1 MKVVKQYLKEPVVL
15 FLTLLMIILLILF
28 VAYPM
33 ISMLQTS
40 FFENGKFT
48 TYYYSKLLTDR
59 GLYISIP
66 NSFRVSI
73 ISTVFAVIIGF
84 LLAYTIART
93 NVPGKTFISMA
104 ALIPLVAPPYISAL
118 SMILLFG
125 PNGLL
130 LKTKIYGMWGIILA
144 QTFSWLPVAFLMI
157 YSTFVSIP
165 VSLEDAG
172 ATLGANG
179 SYVFRTIT
187 IPLMM
192 PALVSAFLTLFM
204 LNMADFGNPI
214 IIGGGYS
221 VLATRIFIEVEGLQR
236 FGAASVLGVLLL
248 AIAVPA
254 YLLSKY
260 STRKSYAIITGKPS
274 KIEPKP
280 TKPIIK
286 YTLGA
291 FSYGVVAFILL
302 IYATVIYGSFVKIW
316 GYDFTFTTKN
326 YYTLT
331 MGGMGVV
338 WTSFKVAITAALITG
353 FLGLIIAWLLVKKNP
368 PAKHFF
374 EYLTLTPLIIPGT
387 VMGLGYAIAFNKSPL
402 LLTGTLWILILS
414 VVFRELPV
422 AVLSNESV
430 LKQISSSLEDASA
443 SLGGG
448 TLRTL
453 FKIIF
458 PLARN
463 GFFSGF
469 VYTFMQGMITLSA
482 VVFLFTGKTMLASI
496 AIVFQAEAG
505 RIGYACALSTV
516 LIATVLAS
524 LIIFRIL
531 AGKKG
536 LEMFSFGI
544 GG

>member
-1 MKVVKQYLKEPVVL
+1 
-15 FLTLLMIILLILF
+15 
-28 VAYPM
+28 
-33 ISMLQTS
+33 
-40 FFENGKFT
+40 
-48 TYYYSKLLTDR
+48 
-59 GLYISIP
+59 
-66 NSFRVSI
+66 
-73 ISTVFAVIIGF
+73 
-84 LLAYTIART
+84 
-93 NVPGKTFISMA
+93 
-104 ALIPLVAPPYISAL
+104 
-118 SMILLFG
+118 
-125 PNGLL
+125 
-130 LKTKIYGMWGIILA
+130 
-144 QTFSWLPVAFLMI
+144 
-157 YSTFVSIP
+157 
-165 VSLEDAG
+165 
-172 ATLGANG
+172 
-179 SYVFRTIT
+179 
-187 IPLMM
+187 
-192 PALVSAFLTLFM
+192 
-204 LNMADFGNPI
+204 
-214 IIGGGYS
+214 
-221 VLATRIFIEVEGLQR
+221 
-236 FGAASVLGVLLL
+236 
-248 AIAVPA
+248 
-254 YLLSKY
+254 
-260 STRKSYAIITGKPS
+260 
-274 KIEPKP
+274 
-280 TKPIIK
+280 
-286 YTLGA
+286 
-291 FSYGVVAFILL
+291 
-302 IYATVIYGSFVKIW
+302 
-316 GYDFTFTTKN
+316 
-326 YYTLT
+326 
-331 MGGMGVV
+331 
-338 WTSFKVAITAALITG
+338 
-353 FLGLIIAWLLVKKNP
+353 
-368 PAKHFF
+368 
-374 EYLTLTPLIIPGT
+374 LTPLIIPGT